1 MQVKHYAPAV
11 AVQEAEKASK
21 ILFTIFKATL
31 AEYGIGIS
39 DVAGGT
45 TDCGLDVKAMCTNIL
60 LEKHGIPGLVYLP
73 PGRQG
78 RRERL
83 RHLCGPTEIKK

>member
-1 MQVKHYAPAV
+1 MQVKHYAPAA

-21 ILFTIFKATL
+21 NPFTVFKATL

-45 TDCGLDVKAMCTNIL
+45 TDSGPDVKAKCTDIL
-60 LEKHGIPGLVYLP
+60 LAKHGIPWDWCTRDLTGGILICWLLKLQLT
-73 PGRQG
+73 R
-78 RRERL
+78 
-83 RHLCGPTEIKK
+83 